1 MVHSQNFY
9 IDEKIPL
16 ITPLLIDKKI
26 VTDITTKANIFN
38 KFFAEQ
44 YTPLKNESVL
54 LSSQV
59 FLTKERLCSLDF
71 NNYEIFKL
79 IRSLNVHK
87 AMGMMIYL
95 SE

>member
-1 MVHSQNFY
+1 M
-9 IDEKIPL
+9 
-16 ITPLLIDKKI
+16 IDKKI

-87 AMGMMIYL
+87 AHGHDDISIRIIKICDKFL
-95 SE
+95 VKS